1 MSHSWRWNNMM
12 ISQPGTLN
20 RTINGLFQQANNQG
34 ELPESQAVSF
44 QMPKATGQ
52 TITVWLLKT

>member
-1 MSHSWRWNNMM
+1 MM

-20 RTINGLFQQANNQG
+20 RTINGPFQQSNNQR

-44 QMPKATGQ
+44 QMPKATGRPSQ
-52 TITVWLLKT
+52 SGF